1 MNIITNQ
8 MVVDSIEST
17 IKMLKNNLSFYETEI
32 NKVENT
38 FNKRYYDS
46 LNESILKFK
55 KDLKYWE
62 SELVSWRNKLK

>member
-17 IKMLKNNLSFYETEI
+17 IKMLKINLSFYETEI

-46 LNESILKFK
+46 LNESILKYS

-62 SELVSWRNKLK
+62 TELASWISKLK

>member
-1 MNIITNQ
+1 MTIITNQ

-17 IKMLKNNLSFYETEI
+17 IEMLKNNLRFIETEI
-32 NKVENT
+32 NKLENRS
-38 FNKRYYDS
+38 NKRYYES
-46 LNESILKFK
+46 LNATILKFK

>member
-17 IKMLKNNLSFYETEI
+17 IEMLKNNLCFYETEI
-32 NKVENT
+32 DKVENT